1 MIIKDNI
8 AVVCDLVPRL
18 SIATRRS
25 TSLVHLSY
33 QDLQF
38 GFQSVFVLLAKDT
51 MNQLNGDA
59 VELRVVANL
68 SFLRQEHEFCTK
80 L

>member
-1 MIIKDNI
+1 MIIKSNI

-18 SIATRRS
+18 STATRRS
-25 TSLVHLSY
+25 YSLAHLSCPN
-33 QDLQF
+33 LQL
-38 GFQSVFVLLAKDT
+38 GFQPVSVLLAKDT

-68 SFLRQEHEFCTK
+68 SFLRQEHGFCTK